1 MSESRTSKRFSVQL
15 PIRVHPPHS
24 KRELRGVTA
33 NLSAAGIFLQA
44 PANLA
49 PGSRIKFEITLPA
62 EAVGAEQDVEI
73 RGTGR
78 VVRVDTES
86 NGVACVIDRYQFVRS
101 QE

>member
-1 MSESRTSKRFSVQL
+1 VSESRTSKRFSVQL

-24 KRELRGVTA
+24 KRELRGFTA
-33 NLSAAGIFLQA
+33 NVSAAGIFLQA
-44 PANLA
+44 PADLA

-62 EAVGAEQDVEI
+62 DAVGAEQDVEI

-78 VVRVDTES
+78 VVRVDSQTH
-86 NGVACVIDRYQFVRS
+86 GVACVIDRYQFVRS